1 MSRVTRSPLPSL
13 QSEISI
19 LNAERYGEL
28 PRSSPES
35 RADEIV
41 VNGKRSSPSDHDE
54 EDGVQ
59 KKRSRGRPRLDTKD
73 ETAAD
78 RRRTQIRLAQRAYRH
93 RKDTAITTL
102 EQRVKD
108 LEASNEAMSKEFTK
122 FYDIVLSEGILDL
135 APHAAPRLRLIADR
149 LLRISSMVGTGAITP
164 PESDDPA
171 VTAKPVGARQE
182 ANDIAADLAA
192 QAGVLEPELGASFSS
207 QQQQQQ
213 QHHSGA
219 FNYEVIA
226 QATPNNASF
235 PFFAAFETTTSQ
247 PQTGN
252 YMSNSSP
259 YPRLSP
265 PVFGF
270 TERTFSKR
278 LQKTTLE
285 RGLRLA
291 TMKNPP
297 PEQYAT
303 VFGFCLLFESRDS
316 IIRRLAAGL
325 KRVQN
330 ESLDWKMASS
340 DQFGFLDNAFA
351 TAGTDDLGHTLL
363 SLGKPTT
370 NFPGL
375 TASFS
380 QQLPVSSDERTEQR
394 IRMICQNFEGEF
406 FTADEVELFLRKLG
420 LVIPPNVD
428 YFETELDLN
437 DLQAADEASTKNLF
451 ASIGL
456 PPGSSG
462 LTSGGNNNN
471 SSSSSSNSMWHMNAS
486 SMGDFASSLRGDS
499 SEGQNNNT
507 RKTDFG
513 FGSDLAGEVAAFLN
527 SHDFGQMW
535 SSGSSWQKTK
545 VSLDVRRLIDELGS
559 RSVCLGRVPGVRPK
573 DVIRAVKIAAGLPV
587 TTP

>member
-1 MSRVTRSPLPSL
+1 MSRVTRSALPSL
-13 QSEISI
+13 QSEIPI
-19 LNAERYGEL
+19 LNAEKYGEL
-28 PRSSPES
+28 PRSSPEP
-35 RADEIV
+35 RTDEIV
-41 VNGKRSSPSDHDE
+41 SNGKRSSPSDHDE

-108 LEASNEAMSKEFTK
+108 LEASNEAMSREFTR
-122 FYDIVLSEGILDL
+122 FYDIILSEGILDL

-149 LLRISSMVGTGAITP
+149 LLRISSMVGTGSITP
-164 PESDDPA
+164 PESDDPI
-171 VTAKPVGARQE
+171 TAKPAVTRIG
-182 ANDIAADLAA
+182 ANDITADLAA
-192 QAGVLEPELGASFSS
+192 QVDVLEPELAASFSTH
-207 QQQQQQ
+207 Q
-213 QHHSGA
+213 QHPGA

-235 PFFAAFETTTSQ
+235 PFFAAFETATTQ
-247 PQTGN
+247 PPSGG
-252 YMSNSSP
+252 YMSNPSP

-291 TMKNPP
+291 TMKDPP

-303 VFGFCLLFESRDS
+303 VFGFCLLFESRDAV
-316 IIRRLAAGL
+316 IRKLATGL
-325 KRVQN
+325 KKVQN
-330 ESLDWKMASS
+330 EIFDWKMASTGPY
-340 DQFGFLDNAFA
+340 DFLDNAFS
-351 TAGTDDLGHTLL
+351 TTGTDDLGHALL
-363 SLGKPTT
+363 SLSKTT
-370 NFPGL
+370 N
-375 TASFS
+375 SFS
-380 QQLPVSSDERTEQR
+380 GLSTSFGQQPPASSDERTEQR

-420 LVIPPNVD
+420 VVIPPNVD

-451 ASIGL
+451 ASVGL
-456 PPGSSG
+456 SPGSSG
-462 LTSGGNNNN
+462 LSSGNNNN
-471 SSSSSSNSMWHMNAS
+471 SNSMWSMNAS

-499 SEGQNNNT
+499 SE
-507 RKTDFG
+507 
-513 FGSDLAGEVAAFLN
+513 AAFLN

-535 SSGSSWQKTK
+535 SAGSSWQKTK
-545 VSLDVRRLIDELGS
+545 VSLDVRKLIDELGS

>member
-1 MSRVTRSPLPSL
+1 MSRVTRSALPSL

-19 LNAERYGEL
+19 LNAEKYGEL
-28 PRSSPES
+28 PRSPPES
-35 RADEIV
+35 RADDIV

-108 LEASNEAMSKEFTK
+108 LEASNEAMSKEFTN
-122 FYDIVLSEGILDL
+122 FYDIILSEGIFDL

-149 LLRISSMVGTGAITP
+149 LLRISSMVETGNITP
-164 PESDDPA
+164 PESDDPI
-171 VTAKPVGARQE
+171 TAKPAVTGKG
-182 ANDIAADLAA
+182 ANDITADLAA
-192 QAGVLEPELGASFSS
+192 QAVVLEPEFATSFSNT
-207 QQQQQQ
+207 Q
-213 QHHSGA
+213 QHHPTA

-235 PFFAAFETTTSQ
+235 PFFAAFETTTTSQ
-247 PQTGN
+247 PQSSS
-252 YMSNSSP
+252 YLSNPSP

-303 VFGFCLLFESRDS
+303 VFGFCLLFESRDA

-330 ESLDWKMASS
+330 ESLDWKMTSS

-351 TAGTDDLGHTLL
+351 TAGADDLGHALL
-363 SLGKPTT
+363 SLGKPTA
-370 NFPGL
+370 NFSGL
-375 TASFS
+375 TASFG
-380 QQLPVSSDERTEQR
+380 QQPPASSDERTEQR

-406 FTADEVELFLRKLG
+406 FTADEVELFLRKIG

-451 ASIGL
+451 SGIGL
-456 PPGSSG
+456 SPGSSG
-462 LTSGGNNNN
+462 LGSGN
-471 SSSSSSNSMWHMNAS
+471 SSSNNNSNSMWHMNAS
-486 SMGDFASSLRGDS
+486 SMGDLSSALRGDS
-499 SEGQNNNT
+499 SEGQNT
-507 RKTDFG
+507 RKTVFG
-513 FGSDLAGEVAAFLN
+513 EESDLAGEVAAFLN
-527 SHDFGQMW
+527 SHDLGQMW
-535 SSGSSWQKTK
+535 STGSSWPKTK
-545 VSLDVRRLIDELGS
+545 VSVDVRRLIDELGS

>member
-19 LNAERYGEL
+19 LNAEKYGEL
-28 PRSSPES
+28 PISSPEP

-41 VNGKRSSPSDHDE
+41 VNGKRSPPSDHDE

-102 EQRVKD
+102 EQKVKD
-108 LEASNEAMSKEFTK
+108 LEASNEAMSKEFTR
-122 FYDIVLSEGILDL
+122 FYDIILAEGIFDL

-149 LLRISSMVGTGAITP
+149 LLRISSMVDTGSITP
-164 PESDDPA
+164 PESDDPIGTKSA
-171 VTAKPVGARQE
+171 IARKGAH
-182 ANDIAADLAA
+182 DITTDLAP
-192 QAGVLEPELGASFSS
+192 QTGVLEPELAAFSTH
-207 QQQQQQ
+207 
-213 QHHSGA
+213 QHPGA

-235 PFFAAFETTTSQ
+235 PFFASFETTTSQ

-252 YMSNSSP
+252 YMNNPSP

-270 TERTFSKR
+270 TDRTFSKR

-303 VFGFCLLFESRDS
+303 VFGFCLLFESRDA
-316 IIRRLAAGL
+316 IIKRLAAGL
-325 KRVQN
+325 KKVQN
-330 ESLDWKMASS
+330 EFLDWKMTST
-340 DQFGFLDNAFA
+340 DQFGFLDNAFS
-351 TAGTDDLGHTLL
+351 TTSTDDLGHALL
-363 SLGKPTT
+363 SLGKPT
-370 NFPGL
+370 N
-375 TASFS
+375 SFS
-380 QQLPVSSDERTEQR
+380 GLATSFGQQPSASSDERSEQR
-394 IRMICQNFEGEF
+394 IRMIYQNFEGEF
-406 FTADEVELFLRKLG
+406 FTADEVELFLRRLG

-428 YFETELDLN
+428 FVETELDLN
-437 DLQAADEASTKNLF
+437 DLQAADEASTKSLF

-462 LTSGGNNNN
+462 LGGGN
-471 SSSSSSNSMWHMNAS
+471 SSSSSNSNSMWHMNAS
-486 SMGDFASSLRGDS
+486 SMGDFTSSLRGDS
-499 SEGQNNNT
+499 SEGQST
-507 RKTDFG
+507 RTAG
-513 FGSDLAGEVAAFLN
+513 FGDESDLSGGLVSFMN
-527 SHDFGQMW
+527 SHDFGSMW
-535 SSGSSWQKTK
+535 STGSSWQKTK

-573 DVIRAVKIAAGLPV
+573 DVIKAVKIAAGLPRNRGH
-587 TTP
+587 

>member
-149 LLRISSMVGTGAITP
+149 LLRISSMVETGAITP

-192 QAGVLEPELGASFSS
+192 QAGVLEPELAASFST
-207 QQQQQQ
+207 QQQQQ

-259 YPRLSP
+259 YPRLSS

-370 NFPGL
+370 NFSGL

-380 QQLPVSSDERTEQR
+380 QQPPPVSSDERTEQR

-462 LTSGGNNNN
+462 LASGGNDNNN
-471 SSSSSSNSMWHMNAS
+471 NSSSSNSMWHMNAS

-499 SEGQNNNT
+499 SE
-507 RKTDFG
+507 
-513 FGSDLAGEVAAFLN
+513 AAFLN

-535 SSGSSWQKTK
+535 STGSSWQKTK